1 MDCAAEESEIR
12 RAVEG
17 ISGIRALTFQLG
29 QRSLALDAPGP
40 ALELAVA
47 AIRKAGFD
55 PQPLAEGKPGAAPEH
70 AADDGH
76 DHGQD
81 NAFGP
86 AGYGRLGMALL
97 LAIAAELVGYFAPDT
112 QIWKGT
118 GLAVAAA
125 AIWLAGFDV
134 YKKGLT
140 ALLRGR
146 PARTGR
152 QCSSRAF
159 AYS

>member
-55 PQPLAEGKPGAAPEH
+55 PQPLAEGKPDAAPEH

-112 QIWKGT
+112 QIWKGDRPR
-118 GLAVAAA
+118 GGRRCHLAGRLRCLQEGPDGAAA
-125 AIWLAGFDV
+125 RAG
-134 YKKGLT
+134 
-140 ALLRGR
+140 
-146 PARTGR
+146 
-152 QCSSRAF
+152 
-159 AYS
+159 